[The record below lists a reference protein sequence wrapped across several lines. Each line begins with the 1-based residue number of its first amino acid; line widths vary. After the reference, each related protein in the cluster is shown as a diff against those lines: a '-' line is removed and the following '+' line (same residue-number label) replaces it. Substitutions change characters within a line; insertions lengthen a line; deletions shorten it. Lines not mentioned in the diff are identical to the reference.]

1 MHTLSLSKWERLLR
15 RIRKDK
21 PASCQR
27 ASSDRPQSRVIL
39 KEEHV
44 GRADNS
50 GARGFGC
57 WLWISRPHATS
68 SYTVGMRL
76 AGRHLT
82 CPTVIHSADHLL
94 SRVPPTYAR
103 VWIGSTEFA
112 ECGRGHSGEVG
123 SRGNHAGAVLTL
135 TSERA
140 DTFHRLRVTAKS
152 AAFQRTSQRAKRPI
166 NRAMRERLGKEQ
178 VVML

>member
-1 MHTLSLSKWERLLR
+1 M
-15 RIRKDK
+15 
-21 PASCQR
+21 
-27 ASSDRPQSRVIL
+27 L
-39 KEEHV
+39 KQEHV

-94 SRVPPTYAR
+94 SRVPLTYAR
-103 VWIGSTEFA
+103 ARIGSTEFA
-112 ECGRGHSGEVG
+112 ECGRRRSCEVRNRSGAVL
-123 SRGNHAGAVLTL
+123 SRAGAVLTW
-135 TSERA
+135 TRERA
-140 DTFHRLRVTAKS
+140 DTPSSS
-152 AAFQRTSQRAKRPI
+152 ASDDEVGGVPLNIAASEASNQ
-166 NRAMRERLGKEQ
+166 
-178 VVML
+178 

>member
-1 MHTLSLSKWERLLR
+1 MPAELVETPERALRQAQGTYAQAQGTLERTNPR
-15 RIRKDK
+15 
-21 PASCQR
+21 ACQR
-27 ASSDRPQSRVIL
+27 ASSDRPQSRVMS
-39 KEEHV
+39 KQEHV

-103 VWIGSTEFA
+103 AWIGSTEFA
-112 ECGRGHSGEVG
+112 ECGRGHSCERRE
-123 SRGNHAGAVLTL
+123 SRGAVRSQAGAALTW

-140 DTFHRLRVTAKS
+140 DSLVW
-152 AAFQRTSQRAKRPI
+152 
-166 NRAMRERLGKEQ
+166 G
-178 VVML
+178 

>member
-1 MHTLSLSKWERLLR
+1 MWK
-15 RIRKDK
+15 
-21 PASCQR
+21 Q
-27 ASSDRPQSRVIL
+27 
-39 KEEHV
+39 EHV

-94 SRVPPTYAR
+94 SRVTPTYAR
-103 VWIGSTEFA
+103 AWIGSTEFA
-112 ECGRGHSGEVG
+112 ECGRGLSCE
-123 SRGNHAGAVLTL
+123 RREWRGAVL
-135 TSERA
+135 SQAGAGA
-140 DTFHRLRVTAKS
+140 DL
-152 AAFQRTSQRAKRPI
+152 
-166 NRAMRERLGKEQ
+166 EE
-178 VVML
+178 

>member
-1 MHTLSLSKWERLLR
+1 MPSVDSYRARQSTWTNPR
-15 RIRKDK
+15 
-21 PASCQR
+21 AWQR
-27 ASSDRPQSRVIL
+27 APARGPNQGLKSR
-39 KEEHV
+39 KHV

-123 SRGNHAGAVLTL
+123 SRVNHAGAALTL

-152 AAFQRTSQRAKRPI
+152 ACLPANVAASEAS
-166 NRAMRERLGKEQ
+166 N
-178 VVML
+178 